1 VYIYAYERVRTYVII
16 IVRCYRSIPITFQLL
31 YNHHIEKRRG
41 EKKKRTYIHSLSFVL
56 SRFAL
61 EREREKVK
69 IQTIVQ
75 CIIIIIIIIVV
86 VQQQKIVIMRHLF
99 KKWASNNQ
107 LMTTS
112 TNDNNNSIA
121 TTIYHQRVPIIE
133 EEEFDNDDEGSFCSI
148 VVSLYIREAFPC
160 VH

>member
-75 CIIIIIIIIVV
+75 CIIIIIIIVV